1 MRGRL
6 RAAFVVL
13 ALAVGMIAASAQPA
27 SAFFHNTPRTI
38 TLTPLAD
45 VNTVGDQHCVTATVR
60 NILLGGVANQT
71 VTFTVSGANAQT
83 GTRVTNSSGQATYC
97 YTGTTIGADTI
108 VARSGSLTSNP
119 VTKIW
124 IPGATT
130 SLVVNPAADTNT
142 VGTEH
147 CVTATARNI
156 FGFRVGGVTVRF
168 NVTGTNTESGSA
180 TTNSNGEA
188 RFCYTSETA
197 GADVIRAYADNDNDN
212 QQDPGEPTGVATKV
226 WVAGAPNN
234 VDLDPKT
241 DVNEA
246 GQEHCLTA
254 NVTDE
259 FGNPTAGQ
267 EVVFTVT
274 GANAAGGSA
283 TTNGAGTATFCY
295 TGTQAGL
302 DTIRAFVD
310 RDNDDTQDPGE
321 PFDVATKV
329 YEPAE
334 PATVTVTPP
343 ADENPAGTEHCVTA
357 TVQDRFG
364 NRVEG
369 VNVDFTVSGAHDRDG
384 TDQTDEAG
392 EAEFCYVGTRV
403 GVDVIRA
410 HADTDDDNTED
421 PGEPVGLAEKTWQP
435 GEPAAV
441 VLSPAAAVNPVETQ
455 HCVTA
460 DVVDAFGNPTPD
472 VLVRFEVNGAVDT
485 QGAART
491 DEEGHAEFCYQGP
504 ILPGADVITAYADT
518 DEDGTRDPNEPQ
530 GTAEKTWVFPA
541 STPGC
546 EVNDG
551 GRITAA
557 NGDMATFGGT
567 AKADRS
573 HIGEQEYQDHGP
585 ATEFTFKSLSVLA
598 LVCTPDGAQ
607 ADIFGR
613 GTVETRQGNDTQTE
627 TVDYRIRVRDGGE
640 GPNNDTYRIT
650 LSNGYDSGEQ
660 PLVGGNIQI
669 SNSNDG

>member
-1 MRGRL
+1 MKGRL

-13 ALAVGMIAASAQPA
+13 ALAVGIVGVGAQPA

-38 TLTPLAD
+38 TLTPLTD
-45 VNTVGDQHCVTATVR
+45 VNTVGDTHCVTATVR
-60 NILLGGVANQT
+60 NILLGGVPNQT

-83 GTRVTNSSGQATYC
+83 GTRVTNSNGQATYC
-97 YTGTTIGADTI
+97 YVGSTIGVDTI

-130 SLVVNPAADTNT
+130 SLQVNPAADTNT

-168 NVTGTNTESGSA
+168 NVAGTTTTSGSA
-180 TTNSNGEA
+180 VTNSQGEA

-197 GADVIRAYADNDNDN
+197 GADVITAYADNDDDN
-212 QQDPGEPTGVATKV
+212 QQDPGEPAGAATKV
-226 WVAGAPNN
+226 WIAGPPNN

-246 GQEHCLTA
+246 GQEHCVTA

-259 FGNPTAGQ
+259 FGNPTSGQ
-267 EVVFTVT
+267 KVVFSVT
-274 GANAAGGSA
+274 GANGAG
-283 TTNGAGTATFCY
+283 GTATTDGTGTARFCY
-295 TGTQAGL
+295 TGTQAGV

-310 RDNDDTQDPGE
+310 RDNDGQQDAGE

-334 PATVTVTPP
+334 PATITVEPP
-343 ADENPAGTEHCVTA
+343 ADENQAGDEHCLTA
-357 TVQDRFG
+357 TVRDRFG
-364 NRVEG
+364 NPVEG
-369 VNVDFTVSGAHDRDG
+369 VNVDFTVSGTHDEDG
-384 TDQTDEAG
+384 TDVTDEAG
-392 EAEFCYVGTRV
+392 QAEFCYTGTLV

-410 HADTDDDNTED
+410 HADTDDDNAED

-435 GEPAAV
+435 GRPAAV
-441 VLSPAAAVNPVETQ
+441 VLDPPADTNPVGTQ

-472 VLVRFEVNGAVDT
+472 ILVRFEVTGSVDAE
-485 QGAART
+485 GSART

-504 ILPGADVITAYADT
+504 ILPGADVIRAYADT
-518 DEDGTRDPNEPQ
+518 DEDDNQDADEPS
-530 GTAEKTWVFPA
+530 GAAEKTWVFPA

-551 GRITAA
+551 GIIIAD
-557 NGDMATFGGT
+557 NGDRATFGGT
-567 AKADRS
+567 AKSDRS

-585 ATEFTFKSLSVLA
+585 ATEFRFKSTVIAA
-598 LVCTPDGAQ
+598 LVCTPDEGQ
-607 ADIFGR
+607 ADIYGS
-613 GTVETRQGNDTQTE
+613 GTVETGNGNNTETE

-640 GPNNDTYRIT
+640 GDGTQDTYRIT

-669 SNSNDG
+669 GSGG

>member
-13 ALAVGMIAASAQPA
+13 ALAVGIIGAGAQPA

-60 NILLGGVANQT
+60 NILLGGVPNQT

-83 GTRVTNSSGQATYC
+83 GTRVTNSSGTATYC
-97 YTGTTIGADTI
+97 YTGTTVGLDTI
-108 VARSGSLTSNP
+108 TARSGSLTSNP
-119 VTKIW
+119 VTKVW

-156 FGFRVGGVTVRF
+156 FGFRVGGITVRF
-168 NVTGTNTESGSA
+168 NVAGTTTTSGSA
-180 TTNSNGEA
+180 VTNSQGEA

-197 GADVIRAYADNDNDN
+197 GADVITSYADNDGDG
-212 QQDPGEPTGVATKV
+212 QQDPGEPVGVATKV
-226 WVAGAPNN
+226 WVAGAPNT

-246 GQEHCLTA
+246 GQEHCVTA

-259 FGNPTAGQ
+259 FGNPNAG
-267 EVVFTVT
+267 ETVVFTVT
-274 GANAAGGSA
+274 GANDAGGTA
-283 TTNGAGTATFCY
+283 QTNGAGTATFCY
-295 TGTQAGL
+295 TGTQAGV

-310 RDNDDTQDPGE
+310 RDDDGQQDPGE

-334 PATVTVTPP
+334 PATVTVDPP
-343 ADENPAGTEHCVTA
+343 ADENQAGDEHCVTA
-357 TVQDRFG
+357 TVRDRFG
-364 NRVEG
+364 NPVEG
-369 VNVDFTVSGAHDRDG
+369 VNVDFTVSGTHDEDG
-384 TDQTDEAG
+384 TDTTDEAG
-392 EAEFCYVGTRV
+392 QAEFCYTGTLV

-421 PGEPVGLAEKTWQP
+421 PGEPIGLAEKTWQP
-435 GEPAAV
+435 GDPAAV
-441 VLSPAAAVNPVETQ
+441 VLTPAADVNPVGTQ

-460 DVVDAFGNPTPD
+460 DVVDAFGNPAPD
-472 VLVRFEVNGAVDT
+472 VLVRFEVTGSVTTD
-485 QGAART
+485 GSART

-504 ILPGADVITAYADT
+504 ILPGADVIRAYADT
-518 DEDGTRDPNEPQ
+518 DEDNTQDPTEPS
-530 GTAEKTWVFPA
+530 GAAEKTWVFPV

-551 GRITAA
+551 GMIVAD
-557 NGDMATFGGT
+557 NGDRATFGGT
-567 AKADRS
+567 AKSDRS

-585 ATEFTFKSLSVLA
+585 ATEFTFKSTEVIA
-598 LVCTPDGAQ
+598 LVCLPDGSQ
-607 ADIFGR
+607 ADIYGS
-613 GTVETRQGNDTQTE
+613 GTVETGGGNDTE
-627 TVDYRIRVRDGGE
+627 SEEVDYRIQVRDGGE
-640 GPNNDTYRIT
+640 GGGTQDTYRIT

-660 PLVGGNIQI
+660 PLIGGNIQI
-669 SNSNDG
+669 RTGEE